1 MQVTL
6 NSHEVGAAVRVGALR
21 HWEAVRGGMADRHGF
36 DGDGWGV
43 HIEGALGE
51 IAAAKALNIY
61 WDGSVNTFKADDLA
75 GIQVR
80 TRSRADYELIVR
92 PGDDDGAAWVLV
104 TGKHG
109 KYDVRG
115 WIKGDDAK
123 RDEWLAAHG
132 NRPAAYFVPHAALK
146 PIEELRK

>member
-1 MQVTL
+1 MQINL

-80 TRSRADYELIVR
+80 TPLA
-92 PGDDDGAAWVLV
+92 
-104 TGKHG
+104 
-109 KYDVRG
+109 RG
-115 WIKGDDAK
+115 L
-123 RDEWLAAHG
+123 RV
-132 NRPAAYFVPHAALK
+132 NRPPRRRRRRGVGFGHG
-146 PIEELRK
+146 